1 MPPAPRREAPPSPS
15 PSPAVTPRSAQPP
28 PVYSP
33 STWLGVE
40 LVQDLSLINT
50 AQRVCSDDPSNGDY
64 DCYDSNGDRFAGSA
78 HPDFGNEVN
87 GGLAPSTTRLLA
99 SVQYVLD
106 ERYGIQ
112 VRAGLVIGG
121 AARDSGPY
129 HLELGGRYWFGEDFN
144 SSRGF
149 IGAGLGYASYDSS
162 VEVTVLD
169 CSESSDP
176 DACLASSTSVDGR
189 DEMLTAVRRY
199 GRGFASVSGG
209 VLLMLGR
216 YQGLLLQT
224 ALIGTLTGGGIVIEP
239 SIGYSRGF

>member
-1 MPPAPRREAPPSPS
+1 
-15 PSPAVTPRSAQPP
+15 
-28 PVYSP
+28 
-33 STWLGVE
+33 VE

-64 DCYDSNGDRFAGSA
+64 DCYDSNGDRFTGSA
-78 HPDFGNEVN
+78 HPSFGNEVN

-99 SVQYVLD
+99 TVQYVLD
-106 ERYGIQ
+106 HRYGIQ
-112 VRAGLVIGG
+112 VRAGVVMGG

-129 HLELGGRYWFGEDFN
+129 HLEIGGRYWFGEDFN
-144 SSRGF
+144 STRGF

-162 VEVTVLD
+162 VEVTVVD
-169 CSESSDP
+169 CSDSSDP
-176 DACLASSTSVDGR
+176 DACLASGAGGDGR
-189 DEMLTAVRRY
+189 HETLTAVRRY

-216 YQGLLLQT
+216 HQGLLLQT
-224 ALIGTLTGGGIVIEP
+224 ALMGTLTGGGIVIEP